1 MPRLTVEFPE
11 KAYEMIKSLSQ
22 RQGVS
27 KTEVLRRVLALYHY
41 VCQEVEKGR
50 KLVILNESGGV
61 IKEIVWYN
69 N

>member
-11 KAYEMIKSLSQ
+11 KAHEIIERLSQ

-27 KTEVLRRVLALYHY
+27 KTEVLRRVLALYNY
-41 VCQEVEKGR
+41 VWQEVEKGR
-50 KLVILNESGGV
+50 KLVILNESEEV

-69 N
+69 S